1 MVESNIKVGLSFD
14 LNPPGSYLL
23 SLLFLRWIAMPN
35 ADLSNRTC
43 DHCGVVG
50 ALFPGEQNREE
61 VWIHGSCLCP

>member
-1 MVESNIKVGLSFD
+1 
-14 LNPPGSYLL
+14 
-23 SLLFLRWIAMPN
+23 MPN

-50 ALFPGEQNREE
+50 ALFPGEQNRGE